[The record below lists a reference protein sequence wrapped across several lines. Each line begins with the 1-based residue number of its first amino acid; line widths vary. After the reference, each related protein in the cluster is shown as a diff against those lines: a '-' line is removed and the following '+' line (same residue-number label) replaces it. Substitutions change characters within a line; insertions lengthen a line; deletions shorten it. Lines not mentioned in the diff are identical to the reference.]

1 MQPCSDPFLVSCLNG
16 YIEDAV
22 QALVGKIGRFC
33 LVFVAVFGF
42 LSLAAA
48 QTKEL
53 TLTKRLNVRKAHGA
67 ENAIRLNKFLSK
79 DPVLQENRKR
89 IETVRLQLREQPALI
104 HQEVSDQ
111 IQMSRPAPA
120 QIVVNR

>member
-1 MQPCSDPFLVSCLNG
+1 M
-16 YIEDAV
+16 
-22 QALVGKIGRFC
+22 
-33 LVFVAVFGF
+33 VFVAAFGF

-48 QTKEL
+48 QPKEL
-53 TLTKRLNVRKAHGA
+53 KLTKRLKVRKAHEA
-67 ENAIRLNKFLSK
+67 ENATRLNKFLSA

-89 IETVRLQLREQPALI
+89 IETVRLQLREQSALI

-120 QIVVNR
+120 EVVVNK